1 MQDRGATWAVD
12 DVRRPP
18 PDPGTLRRVHR
29 RRPFNPREPF
39 PRFRALQSG
48 LPRATVDSPAFRRLL
63 HGIIVAADVP
73 DSALLRVKAALACFF
88 DDAFASHA
96 SSARVWRVPVQT
108 RPGEHVTV
116 SDDTHRLRRAGVT
129 THHRPRAA
137 VALRHGV
144 RVSVLTDLFVELAE
158 ELSLVELVVAG
169 DWMVRRHRVR
179 ITDLRRAAKDAP
191 GRAGQLAKKAASY
204 VRARVDSPMESRLR
218 MLIVL
223 AGLPEPVVNVSVRDV
238 DGEPVRRFD
247 LSWPEVRVIVEYDG
261 RHHVERVEQWEA
273 DLDRREEIDD
283 EGWRVLVVV
292 AAGIYADPG
301 RTVQRVF
308 RLLRARGHDDLPERP
323 SEDWRP
329 HFPGRDAA

>member
-1 MQDRGATWAVD
+1 M
-12 DVRRPP
+12 
-18 PDPGTLRRVHR
+18 HHK
-29 RRPFNPREPF
+29 RPFDPREPF
-39 PRFRALQSG
+39 PRFRALDAG
-48 LPRATVDSPAFRRLL
+48 IPRATVDSPCFRRLL

-73 DSALLRVKAALACFF
+73 DSAVLRVKAALACYF

-96 SSARVWRVPVQT
+96 SAARVWQVPVQT

-116 SDDTHRLRRAGVT
+116 GDDAHRLRRAGVT
-129 THHRPRAA
+129 THRRPVAA
-137 VALRHGV
+137 VAVRHGV
-144 RVSVLTDLFVELAE
+144 RVSVLTDLFVELAD

-169 DWMVRRHRVR
+169 DWMVRRHGVR

-191 GRAGQLAKKAASY
+191 GHGGRLARKAASY
-204 VRARVDSPMESRLR
+204 VRARVDSPMESRVR

-223 AGLPEPVVNVSVRDV
+223 AGIPEPVVNLSVRDV

-261 RHHVERVEQWEA
+261 RHHVERIEQWES
-273 DLDRREEIDD
+273 DLERREEIDD
-283 EGWRVLVVV
+283 EGWRIVVVV
-292 AAGIYADPG
+292 AHGVYNDPG

-308 RLLRARGHDDLPERP
+308 GLLRSRGLDDLPESP

-329 HFPGRDAA
+329 HFPGRAAA

>member
-1 MQDRGATWAVD
+1 M
-12 DVRRPP
+12 
-18 PDPGTLRRVHR
+18 HHK
-29 RRPFNPREPF
+29 RPFNPREPF
-39 PRFRALQSG
+39 PRFRALDAG
-48 LPRATVDSPAFRRLL
+48 IPRASVDSPAFRRLL

-73 DSALLRVKAALACFF
+73 DSALLRVKAALACCF

-96 SSARVWRVPVQT
+96 SAARVWRVPVQT

-116 SDDTHRLRRAGVT
+116 SHDTHRLRRVGVH
-129 THHRPRAA
+129 THHRPDAGVA
-137 VALRHGV
+137 VRQGV

-169 DWMVRRHRVR
+169 DWMVRRHRVH
-179 ITDLRRAAKDAP
+179 IKDLRRAARAAT
-191 GRAGQLAKKAASY
+191 GRAARLARKAASY
-204 VRARVDSPMESRLR
+204 VRPRVDSPMESRLR

-223 AGLPEPVVNVSVRDV
+223 AGMPEPVVNMSVRDV

-261 RHHVERVEQWEA
+261 RHHVERIEQWES
-273 DLDRREEIDD
+273 DLERREEIDD

-292 AAGIYADPG
+292 AHGVYSDPG

-308 RLLRARGHDDLPERP
+308 RLLRSRGLEDLPERP

-329 HFPGRDAA
+329 HFPGRTAV